1 MGRQKDEKLERV
13 WRGRL
18 AKFRRSEMTVTEF
31 CRREGVSTPSFYHWR
46 KRLGSTEE
54 RSTRSAG
61 EDHPGPTEPGSF
73 VPLIVSAPMVVE
85 IEFPNGMRV
94 RVPATNGE
102 ALRVAIAAG
111 AEACREVPSC

>member
-1 MGRQKDEKLERV
+1 MGRRKDEKLERV

-31 CRREGVSTPSFYHWR
+31 CRREGVSTPSFYQWR
-46 KRLGSTEE
+46 KRLGSAEE
-54 RSTRSAG
+54 RATRSAG
-61 EDHPGPTEPGSF
+61 EDRPGPTEPGSF
-73 VPLIVSAPMVVE
+73 VPLIVSAPLVAE

-111 AEACREVPSC
+111 AEAFREVSSC